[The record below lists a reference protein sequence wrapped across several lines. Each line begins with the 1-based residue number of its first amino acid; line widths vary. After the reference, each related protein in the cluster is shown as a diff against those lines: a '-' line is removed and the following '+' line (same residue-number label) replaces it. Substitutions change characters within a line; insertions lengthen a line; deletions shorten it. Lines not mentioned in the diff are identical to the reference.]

1 MSEQTKSRSA
11 SQGTLLWR
19 ISKKFNFAA
28 EKIIPDSFVF
38 CVILMLAVF
47 VLSLLLCGKSPL
59 DLLIAWWNGLSSQL
73 SPPPAPA
80 APRPRSCSTK
90 SPVW

>member
-28 EKIIPDSFVF
+28 EKIIR
-38 CVILMLAVF
+38 I
-47 VLSLLLCGKSPL
+47 PL
-59 DLLIAWWNGLSSQL
+59 YSVSS
-73 SPPPAPA
+73 
-80 APRPRSCSTK
+80 
-90 SPVW
+90 